1 MTETTTGTTIR
12 HQIEIDL
19 PIDRAFAAFHEQW
32 DKIKPHEHN
41 PHSSP
46 IVESVF
52 EPRVGGHLYDRFADG
67 TESRWSRVLDF
78 EPPHRFVISWDLSPQ
93 WQLET
98 DPARCSEVEVRFTAI
113 DGDHTRVDLEHRNL
127 DRHGEG
133 WEGVRN
139 GVDAADGWPL
149 YLQRFA
155 ALAD

>member
-93 WQLET
+93 WQLES

-127 DRHGEG
+127 GRHGEG